1 MKKTLTI
8 LIVCYLGTNLFAQTN
23 QHLSTIRQADQLYEQ
38 GMNQYKSG
46 NYTAAIQRFDQ
57 SLTLEKEFSHESDPR
72 YQNLLMWKAGCLYKQ
87 GKIDQAKA
95 VSPDYY
101 LIPPIDRAKTAVA
114 DSLALQAQAMLAS
127 GNAPKALTILQSEAE
142 LEKKIIG
149 AKHVLYANTLRN
161 MADVY
166 LMCGD
171 GKSAL
176 PYYQAY
182 KEIIA
187 PVYGT
192 RSKFY
197 AAAINGISAGYTYD
211 SARWNEAAKLHE
223 QAQTI
228 YDSLNIAEQERAYL
242 PAIVLSTP
250 AIDNYKSKNFPKA
263 ILLLSIIKDNDLIP
277 EKERLLAKQI
287 YGKANGSVASKLFS
301 KNDYQSSIP
310 YFEKSILY
318 ADSAAKAVSSLE
330 LGLCYF
336 HLKRYQTARNL
347 FFQTETYAKDEATKQ
362 MAYRFIGNAY
372 YYESYPFEAS
382 QEYGNALKGYLAA
395 LNWFK
400 QGGKPSAYIQAL
412 RNVAGIYN
420 NTGEWEKSD
429 SLYQVALQLALT
441 AGDTMGIARTYFD
454 IGCSYLKK
462 NDYNQAL
469 KCFDNCYQLCLSIHD
484 YPFAL
489 ATLSRKVNLYLYNLN
504 NDYMAF
510 MCEKQ
515 CEELL
520 KFMDPAQL
528 TTFLPSLFSIQKDM

>member
-1 MKKTLTI
+1 
-8 LIVCYLGTNLFAQTN
+8 
-23 QHLSTIRQADQLYEQ
+23 
-38 GMNQYKSG
+38 
-46 NYTAAIQRFDQ
+46 
-57 SLTLEKEFSHESDPR
+57 
-72 YQNLLMWKAGCLYKQ
+72 
-87 GKIDQAKA
+87 
-95 VSPDYY
+95 
-101 LIPPIDRAKTAVA
+101 
-114 DSLALQAQAMLAS
+114 
-127 GNAPKALTILQSEAE
+127 
-142 LEKKIIG
+142 
-149 AKHVLYANTLRN
+149 
-161 MADVY
+161 
-166 LMCGD
+166 
-171 GKSAL
+171 
-176 PYYQAY
+176 
-182 KEIIA
+182 
-187 PVYGT
+187 
-192 RSKFY
+192 
-197 AAAINGISAGYTYD
+197 AINGISAGYTYD

-287 YGKANGSVASKLFS
+287 YGKANGSVASELFS

-318 ADSAAKAVSSLE
+318 ADSAAKAISSLE

-347 FFQTETYAKDEATKQ
+347 FLQTETYANDEATKQ

-400 QGGKPSAYIQAL
+400 KGGKPSAYVQAL

-429 SLYQVALQLALT
+429 SLYQIALQLALT

-462 NDYNQAL
+462 SDYNQAL
-469 KCFDNCYQLCLSIHD
+469 KCFDNCYQRCLSIHD

-528 TTFLPSLFSIQKDM
+528 TTFLPSLFSIQKDMQLNKGDYQGALASLEKLHAARRASIESKNGSVLDSIAEYPLYLKEKINLLHHLKRNDEIRSCIDSLLVAQKGYSPEKLAEESTSIGAIHLMIGDHEAAVADLKKSIQLFRQVDNNERRCEQSYYYMGIAYANLKKYTEAQTALEKALSINQSVKPAYNKDKEDILCTLANACAFGNNPAIAQSYYTQTVDVLK